1 MLHYAITNPKY
12 YSSDTKTL
20 LQTLQKV
27 LSQKR
32 VDMISLRD
40 KETDRYEELA
50 KSFLSIKSKFPST
63 KFLLHTDYKIAS
75 DLGAFGVHLP
85 SSSLDKI
92 SNAKSK
98 GLWVIASTHSLE
110 KALLAQNEGADAI
123 TYSPIFETPG
133 KGEPKGLEKLK
144 VIKGKITIKL
154 FALGGIVTQS
164 HIDAVKDAGADG
176 FASIR
181 FFVK

>member
-1 MLHYAITNPKY
+1 MIHYAITDPKY
-12 YSSDTKTL
+12 YSSNPTTL
-20 LQTLQKV
+20 VQTLQKV

-40 KETDRYEELA
+40 KETDGYVELA
-50 KSFLSIKSKFPST
+50 KSFLSIKSKFPLT
-63 KFLLHTDYKIAS
+63 EFLLHTDYKLAS

-92 SNAKSK
+92 SEAKSK

-110 KALLAQNEGADAI
+110 EATFAQNEGADAV
-123 TYSPIFETPG
+123 TYSAIFETPG
-133 KGEPKGLEKLK
+133 KGKPKGLEKLK
-144 VIKGKITIKL
+144 EIKGKISVKL

-164 HIDAVKDAGADG
+164 HIDTVKDAGVDG

-181 FFVK
+181 FFLK